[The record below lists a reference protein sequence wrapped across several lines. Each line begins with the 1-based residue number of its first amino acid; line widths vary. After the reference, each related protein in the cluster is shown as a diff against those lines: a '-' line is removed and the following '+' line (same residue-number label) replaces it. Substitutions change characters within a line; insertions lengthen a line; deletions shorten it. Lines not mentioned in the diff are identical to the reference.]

1 MSLKIPQ
8 LFSTGL
14 AVALLTLAACSKK
27 TEAPVAEAPKP
38 ATIDV
43 VKESERSR
51 SFLAVSK
58 QLELGGPLYGY
69 MDVDGDV
76 KKLAGGLQEVLTQI
90 GKAQPNVAP
99 FANQDFAALAAIL
112 GLTDVK
118 ALGVSSVPDEA
129 GFFRNRMFLYT
140 GGERHGLL
148 AGLGGKPGPFT
159 HLNLAPADAAFYGE
173 SEMDLPVIY
182 RAIKEVIAKVAGEP
196 VGTQFEAALKK
207 AGDAATLS
215 VLDLIYGLK
224 GRSALVLRLDATK
237 TQRWPGPPPGVTL
250 PAIELLICVD
260 GIAPIVESALAKSPL
275 LKRTDSGTQHIY
287 EIVLPLPIEGLQ
299 PVLVADGSTLYVAT
313 SRAFLDECRTQKS
326 GLAQSAEF
334 QRSLAHVGHEGN
346 GLSYVSPRFF
356 EQLRRIEALNP
367 ALQAQT
373 KSTLQMVVS
382 RLPSPNQPLIAVR
395 TNLPDGVLVRSYL
408 NRSMKQ
414 DVAMISV
421 YNPVTIGLIAAMAI
435 PAFQKVRMA
444 SQEKAILNNLR
455 MLEAA
460 STQYYLETGKTA
472 AEFNDI
478 VGPTRYVK
486 ALQSVAG
493 EDYRRLRFEQGQPF
507 RVALPDGR
515 VIQYPPLE
523 MPRIPLPNQ
532 PRPVRQ

>member
-1 MSLKIPQ
+1 MSLKNPQ
-8 LFSTGL
+8 LFSTSL
-14 AVALLTLAACSKK
+14 AVALLALAACSKK
-27 TEAPVAEAPKP
+27 TEAPAPVAERPKP
-38 ATIDV
+38 VAIDV

-76 KKLAGGLQEVLTQI
+76 KKLAGGLQGVLTQV

-99 FANQDFAALAAIL
+99 FAKQDYAALAAIL

-159 HLNLAPADAAFYGE
+159 HLNLAPADTAFYGE

-182 RAIKEVIAKVAGEP
+182 RSIKEVIAKVAGEP
-196 VGTQFEAALKK
+196 AGTQFEAALKK

-224 GRSALVLRLDATK
+224 GRSAIVLRVDATK

-260 GIAPIVESALAKSPL
+260 GIAPVVESALAKAPML
-275 LKRTDSGTQHIY
+275 RRTDAGTQHVY
-287 EIVLPLPIEGLQ
+287 ESTQPLPIAGLQ
-299 PVLVADGSTLYVAT
+299 PVLVADGTTLYVAT
-313 SRAFLDECRTQKS
+313 SRTFLDECRTQKA

-334 QRSLAHVGHEGN
+334 QRALDHVGHEGN
-346 GLSYVSPRFF
+346 GLSYVSPRLF
-356 EQLRRIEALNP
+356 EQLRRIEPLNP
-367 ALQAQT
+367 ALAPQT
-373 KSTLQMVVS
+373 KTTIQFMLS
-382 RLPSPNQPLIAVR
+382 RVPSPTQPLVAIR

-421 YNPVTIGLIAAMAI
+421 YNPVTVGLMAAMAI
-435 PAFQKVRMA
+435 PAFQKVRQA
-444 SQEKAILNNLR
+444 SQEKAVLNNLR
-455 MLEAA
+455 QLAA
-460 STQYYLETGKTA
+460 AADQHYLEHGVTTA
-472 AEFNDI
+472 TYNDL
-478 VGPTRYVK
+478 VGPGHYIKVIN
-486 ALQSVAG
+486 SVAG
-493 EDYRRLRFEQGQPF
+493 ENYRTLRFRQGQTL
-507 RVALPDGR
+507 RVQLPGGR
-515 VIQYPPLE
+515 TVEYTP
-523 MPRIPLPNQ
+523 
-532 PRPVRQ
+532 